1 MLVFLVQS
9 QMAEEILEEIT
20 KIDSFNDIKDPIDAA
35 NRLFQIMRIIK
46 KFDCNLYSEFLTSKL
61 KKLIS

>member
-1 MLVFLVQS
+1 
-9 QMAEEILEEIT
+9 MAEEILEEIT